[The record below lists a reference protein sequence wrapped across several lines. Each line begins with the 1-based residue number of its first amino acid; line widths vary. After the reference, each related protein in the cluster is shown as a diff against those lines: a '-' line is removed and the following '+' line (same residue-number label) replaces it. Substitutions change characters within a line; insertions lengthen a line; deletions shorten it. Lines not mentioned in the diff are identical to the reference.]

1 MDVFCLP
8 PRPASRWMQRVFVCG
23 LTIMLAALAHAQ
35 SSSSSDS
42 QINNPKTGTVS
53 TGNYIPPAPPHGP
66 DVYYDR
72 PWDVYAGMGY
82 TNFLAGPALIQRS
95 NLGGWEAA
103 GSYWLNWHW
112 GMLAD
117 SRMYIGTS
125 GVYPSDI
132 PQPVGRITGPRIM
145 QYYFMAGPEYRFLRR
160 GKGSMTMHAIF
171 GNTYGIYDAATLHGA
186 NVTQFGLFPTQW
198 TFAGAVGGT
207 YDYNYTPRLA
217 WRVQSEVLLTHYG
230 SNDPANYG
238 GTSQQNFAFSVGLL
252 VRMGHVNK
260 ARFQEHGAQLW
271 PHRLRFWP
279 RRKNKKN

>member
-23 LTIMLAALAHAQ
+23 LTVMLAALAHAQ
-35 SSSSSDS
+35 SSSNSGSES

-53 TGNYIPPAPPHGP
+53 TGNYIPPAPPTGP
-66 DVYYDR
+66 DVHYDR
-72 PWDVYAGMGY
+72 PWDVYVGMGY

-95 NLGGWEAA
+95 NLGGWETA

-112 GMLAD
+112 GMMAD
-117 SRMYIGTS
+117 ARMYIGTS
-125 GVYPSDI
+125 GVYPNDI

-145 QYYFMAGPEYRFLRR
+145 QYYFMAGPEYRIFRR
-160 GKGSMTMHAIF
+160 NKGSMTVHAIF

-186 NVTQFGLFPTQW
+186 NVAYFGLFPTQW

-230 SNDPANYG
+230 SSDPANYG

-252 VRMGHVNK
+252 VRLGHMNK

-271 PHRLRFWP
+271 PHRVRF
-279 RRKNKKN
+279 